1 MKIGMVNNNL
11 NRINFAGWL
20 EVEDF
25 QNNPVMYNFK
35 SLRDSEKIDMIFWM
49 LDKQNKK
56 LDNLHKEHQVL
67 SKNQQKM
74 QNFNKQSSIL
84 LAQTSYVGDSIVDN
98 CEQNKIE
105 LLVNYRLFF
114 RIIRNQNIRFKSLNF
129 IKSEVQTF
137 AYL

>member
-74 QNFNKQSSIL
+74 QNFNTNVADK
-84 LAQTSYVGDSIVDN
+84 LAPSKYFGDFVADCSD
-98 CEQNKIE
+98 E
-105 LLVNYRLFF
+105 
-114 RIIRNQNIRFKSLNF
+114 NQIDL
-129 IKSEVQTF
+129 IG
-137 AYL
+137 

>member
-11 NRINFAGWL
+11 NRTNFAGWL

-105 LLVNYRLFF
+105 L
-114 RIIRNQNIRFKSLNF
+114 IG
-129 IKSEVQTF
+129 
-137 AYL
+137 

>member
-35 SLRDSEKIDMIFWM
+35 SLRDSEKLELIFWM
-49 LDKQNKK
+49 FDKQNKK
-56 LDNLHKEHQVL
+56 LDNLHKEHQVH
-67 SKNQQKM
+67 SKNQQIM
-74 QNFNKQSSIL
+74 QNFNKQSSIW
-84 LAQTSYVGDSIVDN
+84 LAQNSYVGDSIVDN

-105 LLVNYRLFF
+105 L
-114 RIIRNQNIRFKSLNF
+114 IG
-129 IKSEVQTF
+129 
-137 AYL
+137 

>member
-56 LDNLHKEHQVL
+56 LDNLYKEHQVL

-105 LLVNYRLFF
+105 L
-114 RIIRNQNIRFKSLNF
+114 IG
-129 IKSEVQTF
+129 
-137 AYL
+137 